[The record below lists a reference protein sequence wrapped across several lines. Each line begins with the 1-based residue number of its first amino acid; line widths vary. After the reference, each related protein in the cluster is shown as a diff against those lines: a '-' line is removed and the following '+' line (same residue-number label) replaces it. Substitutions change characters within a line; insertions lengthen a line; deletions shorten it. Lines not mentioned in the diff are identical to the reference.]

1 MSFAVRR
8 NLIRC
13 GAIAGPLFIFI
24 VLIQDYARAGF
35 DPRTHVLSLLSLGD
49 WGWVQ
54 IANFVLAGVLNV
66 LFAIALWSL
75 RASGES
81 STAGSVFIF
90 VYGVLLVV
98 VGLLVTDPSGG
109 FPPGAPELPGPSA
122 HGVVHALGGL
132 FAFVSLGAGLITF
145 GVRALRNNHRGWG
158 AYWIG
163 NGVLLLLLF
172 FGSFSEPALTARL
185 TRLAVLVGWTGASL
199 IATRLL
205 VVLPGRCGS
214 RREVMLLTSSS

>member
-1 MSFAVRR
+1 MSFEVRR

-13 GAIAGPLFIFI
+13 GAVAGPLFIFT
-24 VLIQDYARAGF
+24 VLIQDYTTPGF

-54 IANFVLAGVLNV
+54 MANFVLAGVLNV

-81 STAGSVFIF
+81 GTAGTVLIF

-98 VGLLVTDPSGG
+98 VGFAVTDPSGG
-109 FPPGAPELPGPSA
+109 FPPGAPQLRGPSG
-122 HGVVHALGGL
+122 HGAVHALGGL
-132 FAFVSLGAGLITF
+132 FAFISLGAALIAF
-145 GVRALRNNHRGWG
+145 AVRALRKKHRSWG
-158 AYWIG
+158 AYLLG
-163 NGVLLLLLF
+163 SGVALLLLF
-172 FGSFSEPALTARL
+172 FGSFSEQALTARL
-185 TRLAVLVGWTGASL
+185 TRLAVLVGWTAASM

-205 VVLPGRCGS
+205 VVMRP
-214 RREVMLLTSSS
+214 V